1 MENHKEIDFGNDQ
14 NSSFDI
20 REIIFPYLKFWYLF
34 VIGALI
40 ALGLAHTYLRY
51 SINMYSSSAKVLV
64 NDKNRK
70 NIELAA
76 LDSRISGKD
85 TDSDL
90 SDLIEIIKSRR
101 IISKVVENNKL
112 NITYTRIGR
121 IKEIEL
127 FKEESPI
134 KVIFINPE
142 TASKDN
148 LSGRYQIQINSP
160 SQFTIVETN
169 KTYRFGQKI
178 ENPHGDFIIVPNDGK
193 DLKFENKSEIIVNFA
208 PFLATV
214 NSYKSRVQIVPSG
227 DGSRILNVSLV
238 DNITNRANL
247 FIDEL
252 IKEFNNDLVND
263 EVKVVNATSRFINDR
278 LGIVTAELQSV
289 DRNLESY
296 KTSNNITNLE
306 AESGLYL
313 NNANQTD
320 QAILDYH
327 TQLSLVDFMSNAL
340 QNNRDNLLPTNI
352 GLTDGTITS
361 TINQYNNLILAKEEK
376 LKNVTEQ
383 HDDVKTLQ
391 KQINDL
397 KINLRSTFKLYRNNV
412 QTSMNSL
419 QAQKSG
425 INNRLSKIPTQ
436 ERVFKDISRQQ
447 QIVEALY
454 LFLLQKREESEIKAA
469 SSPEHIKIVDSAIGT
484 GLVSPNSKM
493 IYLGSLVI
501 GLAIPF
507 VFVFLRQ
514 LLNNKIHTKED
525 LEKLVGAPISGQI
538 PNSNIKIISKNDN
551 SVTAESFRMLRTN
564 IHFLT
569 KSSTNE
575 GKVIYITSSISG
587 EGKTYIASNLS
598 QIMTFSNDRVLLI
611 GADIRNPK
619 ILEYLGVDMIT
630 RKTAGV
636 TNFLAD
642 DSISVEEIITKNLNE
657 YKFDLINSGDIPPNP
672 AELLMNGRFHEI
684 IEYAKAN
691 YDYIIVD
698 TAPINLVTDTVL
710 IADDADI
717 TLYISRAN
725 YTDKNVMETPRKM
738 YNEKILKN
746 MAMVINDL
754 DLNRGYGYRNGYGYG
769 YGYGYSYSY
778 RTSMLPWYKK
788 IIQRF
793 KNKS

>member
-278 LGIVTAELQSV
+278 LGIVTAELQGV